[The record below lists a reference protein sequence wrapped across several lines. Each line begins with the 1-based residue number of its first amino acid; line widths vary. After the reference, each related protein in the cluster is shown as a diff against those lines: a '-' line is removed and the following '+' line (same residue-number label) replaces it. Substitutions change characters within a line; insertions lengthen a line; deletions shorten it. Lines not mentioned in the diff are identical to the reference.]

1 MYLVNRE
8 LVSSNDSAVGAGI
21 HAGTAVQAS
30 AGVDHEL
37 IVTLRDSASG
47 AGISASTAADASRSN
62 LIGHGKHLHKNCNL
76 IVAQNFENARA
87 L

>member
-47 AGISASTAADASRSN
+47 ASISATAAADTSRSN
-62 LIGHGKHLHKNCNL
+62 LVCHSKYLHKNL
-76 IVAQNFENARA
+76 
-87 L
+87 